1 MRKVSI
7 FLLLFISSGL
17 LTTPLRGQLIESFSD
32 GDFTSNP
39 IWEGETS
46 KWQIITNLAVFDVD
60 WRTGVFTGCLVALS
74 STAIVMK
81 LLVSGGDMATD
92 EGQAALG
99 ILIFQDLAVV
109 AMVLLVPM
117 LAGTGGSGADI
128 AVALGKAV
136 GIVALVLVAARRVMP
151 PILEAVARTCSQEIF
166 LLTVVGICLGTA
178 YLTSLAGVS
187 LSLGAFLA
195 GLVVSES
202 RFSQLAF
209 GEILPLQILFSA
221 TFFVSVGLLLDVGF
235 LIANPLVVLGVI
247 GAVLVIK
254 TASAGVGLLTMGY
267 PLGPAVC
274 SALFLAQIGEF
285 SFVLERT
292 GREIGLFPAG
302 VQEGGPETFIA
313 ATVAL
318 MIASPLMYRLGGRM
332 GHHVAMGA
340 KAKVTAAPK
349 SQEEPTD
356 LRDHVIIAGFGDV
369 GRGLAQLLDERRA
382 PYLVVTLSP
391 EGAREAERGGLRVL
405 RGNYARRHELQLA
418 GIRAARLFVVA
429 DDDMETT
436 RRVVAAARAL
446 NPDVQIIARTHRT
459 GGVSEL
465 REAGASVVVSEERE
479 GLIRLLGRVLEAGG
493 ADADEVRREEERLR
507 SWSGTGSLAKAHWL
521 ERTSDPMRTLGDSS
535 SHALVMG
542 SVLATLLFATP
553 ACEAP
558 MDKPEET
565 TAAAAAVAIPAAAP
579 PAMATGD
586 DTHSFARPFE
596 SRVTHM
602 NIDWTVDFDRHVLD
616 VLDGAVRICSAG
628 KIGAVFLR
636 RHVFHT
642 LETLCFLHVLVSFLE
657 STCLFQRHRQIVVC
671 FGVVALQFNGPT
683 IVANRFF

>member
-1 MRKVSI
+1 MAPLPFAAAAPAFLSEVVVLIAACAVIAYVGNRFGFMPIVS
-7 FLLLFISSGL
+7 FLLTGAIVGPHALGL
-17 LTTPLRGQLIESFSD
+17 VHDEVLIESAAELGVVFLLFTIGIEFSL
-32 GDFTSNP
+32 G
-39 IWEGETS
+39 
-46 KWQIITNLAVFDVD
+46 KLARIKRLIFIGGGLQVVFVILLVTGLLALFDVD

-128 AVALGKAV
+128 TVALGKAV

-274 SALFLAQIGEF
+274 SALILAQIGEF

-332 GHHVAMGA
+332 GRHVAMGA

-356 LRDHVIIAGFGDV
+356 LLDHVIIAGFGDV

-507 SWSGTGSLAKAHWL
+507 SWSGTVDRQQTVSLTATERSAKGCTHVGETRDVQPSGDGCAECL
-521 ERTSDPMRTLGDSS
+521 KLGWEWVHLRICMSCGQVGCCDSS
-535 SHALVMG
+535 RGRHATTHFRAEGHPIVKSLEPG
-542 SVLATLLFATP
+542 DGWSW
-553 ACEAP
+553 CYE
-558 MDKPEET
+558 DKT
-565 TAAAAAVAIPAAAP
+565 
-579 PAMATGD
+579 
-586 DTHSFARPFE
+586 
-596 SRVTHM
+596 
-602 NIDWTVDFDRHVLD
+602 
-616 VLDGAVRICSAG
+616 
-628 KIGAVFLR
+628 FL
-636 RHVFHT
+636 
-642 LETLCFLHVLVSFLE
+642 
-657 STCLFQRHRQIVVC
+657 
-671 FGVVALQFNGPT
+671 
-683 IVANRFF
+683 